1 MTVDKI
7 NVEETIALVKRLL
20 AEEKG
25 LSPALKSALEVM
37 LLLVATLLN
46 RLTLNSNNSSKPP
59 SSDPN
64 RQRSPKQGKRQR
76 GGQKGHTGTTLKA
89 LADPDVIEPLQID
102 RTSLPTGDYRVV
114 GHESRQV
121 IDIDI
126 SRFVVEYRAEI
137 LADQHGQRYIATFPE
152 GVTRAVQYGDGVK
165 AHAVYL
171 SQYPLLPYNRVEEY
185 FRDRL
190 DTPLS
195 AGSIFNFNQEAG
207 KRLEDFDRWVRA
219 QLHASLLLHADETGI
234 NIAGKRH
241 WLHCVSNE
249 QYTCFFPHTK
259 RGQKA
264 MDDMGILPGFS
275 GTLCHDHWKPY
286 YRYDCTHAL
295 CNAHHLR
302 ELQRAGEQDGQQW
315 AKQMQEL
322 LVEIARAVDTAGGC
336 LSPQATEHYR
346 QRYRMLL
353 QEAHKECPPPD
364 EAQRNGRRGR
374 LKRSKARNLLE
385 RLRDF
390 QDDVLRFMVVAQVP
404 FTNNQG
410 ENDIRMTK
418 LQQKI
423 SGCFRSEEGATIFCR
438 IRSYIS
444 SCRKQGVSA
453 TEALRLLF
461 EGRWPEF
468 MSNGTIGVGDTDF
481 VS

>member
-7 NVEETIALVKRLL
+7 NVEETTALVKRLL

-25 LSPALKSALEVM
+25 LSPALKSALEVI
-37 LLLVATLLN
+37 LLLVAALLN
-46 RLTLNSNNSSKPP
+46 RLTLNSSNSSKPP

-64 RQRSPKQGKRQR
+64 RKRSPKQGKRQR
-76 GGQKGHTGTTLKA
+76 GGQKGHTGTTLEP

-102 RTSLPTGDYRVV
+102 RTSLPAGAYRVV

-126 SRFVVEYRAEI
+126 SRFVVEYRGEI
-137 LADQHGQRYIATFPE
+137 LEDQHGQRYIATFPE
-152 GVTRAVQYGDGVK
+152 GVTRPVQYGDGVK

-171 SQYPLLPYNRVEEY
+171 SQYQLLPYNRIEEY

-207 KRLEDFDRWVRA
+207 RRLEDFDRWIRA
-219 QLHASLLLHADETGI
+219 QLHASLLLHTDETGI

-241 WLHCVSNE
+241 WLHCASNE
-249 QYTCFFPHTK
+249 QYTCFYPHTK
-259 RGQKA
+259 RGKEA
-264 MDDMGILPGFS
+264 MDDMGILPGFA
-275 GTLCHDHWKPY
+275 GILCHDHWKPY

-302 ELQRAGEQDGQQW
+302 ELERAWEQDGQRW

-322 LVEIARAVDTAGGC
+322 LVEIARAVDAAGGC
-336 LSPQATEHYR
+336 LSPEATEQYR
-346 QRYRMLL
+346 QRYRILL
-353 QEAHKECPPPD
+353 QEADKECPPPD

-390 QDDVLRFMVVAQVP
+390 EDDVLRFMVVAPVP

-444 SCRKQGVSA
+444 TCRKQGVSA
-453 TEALRLLF
+453 TEALCLLF
-461 EGRWPEF
+461 AGRWPEF
-468 MSNGTIGVGDTDF
+468 MR
-481 VS
+481 